1 MTYTTASHAQ
11 PQAPLVGTVK
21 YRAGTPKPSNYPP
34 HELTCNIVV
43 TLPDGTDSKIWGPP
57 EFLQRF
63 QKGQQL
69 PLVRSPKGGIKI
81 DTQRLRQQPQ
91 SAPVPTPP
99 PPVSAAQPPAIASE
113 IAALTA
119 LWASCYSSA
128 KRSLAGSGAPAEAIQ
143 AAASSA
149 YIQMTRH
156 HGIDALVVADGAQAK
171 NDMGW

>member
-1 MTYTTASHAQ
+1 M
-11 PQAPLVGTVK
+11 GTVK

-43 TLPDGTDSKIWGPP
+43 ILSDGTDSKIWGPP

-69 PLVRSPKGGIKI
+69 PLVRSPRGGIKI

-91 SAPVPTPP
+91 AAPVPTPP
-99 PPVSAAQPPAIASE
+99 PPVPVTKSPAIASE

-119 LWASCYSSA
+119 LWASCYQSA

-149 YIQMTRH
+149 YIQMTRN
-156 HGIDALVVADGAQAK
+156 HGIDALVMANGAAARQ
-171 NDMGW
+171 DIGF